1 MEERILYWDRD
12 RLFGFEKVDRKNV
25 EGFIEALRKNRE
37 LPIVYVGMIGRDYL
51 LLPPDGGH
59 HRALSH
65 YLENRPLR
73 IGVLKQNEIM
83 PGTSSICFSLID
95 SIRSTREIFDI
106 RRTELSL
113 K

>member
-1 MEERILYWDRD
+1 MEERLLDWEQE
-12 RLFGFEKVDRKNV
+12 RLFGFEKVERQNV
-25 EGFIEALRKNRE
+25 EDFIEILRRGE
-37 LPIVYVGMIGRDYL
+37 QLPIVYVGMIGRDYL

-65 YLENRPLR
+65 YLEKRPLR
-73 IGVLKQNEIM
+73 IGVLGQNEIM

-106 RRTELSL
+106 SRTELSL